1 MKKSLYVVDGHA
13 LCYRAYFAF
22 IRNPLVNSQGQ
33 NTSAIYGFA
42 RMLIKLVQ
50 EQKPDYL
57 AVAFDPP
64 KKTFRF
70 DLFPEYKAN
79 REKMPDDL
87 RSQIEEIKNL
97 VTTLGFTRIE
107 HPDFEADDILGTI
120 TRKYSS
126 DDLEVILVTGDKD
139 AFQLVN
145 KNTRIYANKKG
156 ITEFEMY
163 DVDGITQKLGLRPE
177 QVVDY
182 MSLTGDSSDNIPGV
196 RGVGEK
202 TALKLISEYNTLEN
216 LYDHID
222 EIKGKLR
229 ETLLNNRDMAFLSRE
244 LVTIQTDINLDLN
257 IKEMELPDLKTETI
271 RQYFERLEMR
281 SIVEEIFKDEELK
294 KKDIAKEIKERD
306 YRIIRTEEELAGVI
320 KAIESCGEVSVDT
333 ETTSI
338 NPVDADLVGI
348 SLSIGENAGWYIP
361 VTSKALFQEEHIER
375 DRALKLLKPPL
386 ENPDIKKIGQ
396 NIKYDAIVLHNAGIE
411 LDGIWFDTMV
421 ASYLLSPIDRRHNLN
436 ELAERYLDY
445 KKITF
450 EDLVGKGKKAI
461 PITEVPIEELATY
474 AIEDAD
480 IAYRLY
486 RILSPMLKKE
496 ELKDLFRDIEMLLV
510 PILGIMELNGVKIDT
525 GYFKELAK
533 ENQARLVEVE
543 KQIYHVAGKRFNI
556 NSTRELSEILF
567 NEIGLKP
574 VKKTKTGYSTDI
586 QVLEALKGKHEII
599 DHLISYR
606 TLNKLKTTYI
616 DTLPKLISERTG
628 RIHTSYNQTV
638 VATGRLSS
646 SDPNLQ
652 NIPIRDEF
660 GRKIRRG
667 FIADE
672 NCLLMSAD
680 YSQIEL
686 RLAAH
691 LSEDEN
697 MMSAFQRGI
706 DIHSL
711 TASSAFGVP
720 IEEITPE
727 MRRQAKIINFAT
739 IYGVSPYG
747 LSQQAD
753 IDMQEASEFIQKY
766 FDAYPGF
773 KDYIDKTIASVA
785 EKGYVKTLLGR
796 KRPIAD
802 INSDISFR
810 REGAKRIAINT
821 PIQGTAADL
830 IKIAMI
836 NIHKLLSK
844 GGYKTK
850 MILQVHDELV
860 FEAPEEEKDDIEE
873 LVRREMEGALKL
885 NVPIVVDI
893 AWGANWDEAH

>member
-1 MKKSLYVVDGHA
+1 MKKRLYVVDGHA

-64 KKTFRF
+64 QKTFRF
-70 DLFPEYKAN
+70 ELYPEYKAN

-97 VTTLGFTRIE
+97 VSTLGFTRIE
-107 HPDFEADDILGTI
+107 HPDFEADDILGTM
-120 TRKYSS
+120 TKKYSS
-126 DDLEVILVTGDKD
+126 EDLEIILVTGDKD

-145 KNTRIYANKKG
+145 QNTKIYANKRG

-163 DVDGITQKLGLRPE
+163 DVDGIIQKLGLRPE

-202 TALKLISEYNTLEN
+202 TALKLISDYKNLEN

-222 EIKGKLR
+222 EIKGKLK
-229 ETLLNNRDMAFLSRE
+229 ENLLNDRDKAFLSRD
-244 LVTIQTDINLDLN
+244 LVKIRTDINLELN
-257 IKEMELPDLKTETI
+257 IKEMEMPDLKTETV
-271 RQYFERLEMR
+271 RQYFERLEMK
-281 SIVEEIFKDEELK
+281 SIAEEIFKDQELK
-294 KKDIAKEIKERD
+294 KRDVAREIKERD

-320 KAIESCGEVSVDT
+320 KAIEKCGEVSIDT

-361 VTSKALFQEEHIER
+361 VTGITLFQEEHVDR
-375 DRALKLLKPPL
+375 DAALKLLKPAL
-386 ENPDIKKIGQ
+386 ENPEIKKIGQ
-396 NIKYDAIVLHNAGIE
+396 NIKYDAIVLHNAGID

-436 ELAERYLDY
+436 ELAEKYLDY
-445 KKITF
+445 KTISF
-450 EDLVGKGKKAI
+450 ADLVGKGRKAI
-461 PITEVPIEELATY
+461 PITEVPIEQLATY

-486 RILSPMLKKE
+486 RILSPMLKRE
-496 ELKDLFRDIEMLLV
+496 DLEDLFREIEMPLV
-510 PILGIMELNGVKIDT
+510 SILGKMELNGVKIDT
-525 GYFKELAK
+525 KYFKELAK

-543 KQIYHVAGKRFNI
+543 KQIYQVAGKRFNI
-556 NSTRELSEILF
+556 NSTRELSGILF

-628 RIHTSYNQTV
+628 RIHTSYNQTI

-691 LSEDEN
+691 LSGDEN
-697 MMSAFQRGI
+697 MTNAFSEGI
-706 DIHSL
+706 DIHNL

-720 IEEITPE
+720 IEDITPE

-753 IDMQEASEFIQKY
+753 IDMQEASEFIQRY

-773 KDYIDKTIASVA
+773 KDYIDKTVA
-785 EKGYVKTLLGR
+785 FVVERGYVKTLLGR

-860 FEAPEEEKDDIEE
+860 FEAPEEEKEDIEK

-885 NVPIVVDI
+885 KVPIVVDI
-893 AWGANWDEAH
+893 AWGENWDEAH

>member
-1 MKKSLYVVDGHA
+1 M
-13 LCYRAYFAF
+13 
-22 IRNPLVNSQGQ
+22 
-33 NTSAIYGFA
+33 
-42 RMLIKLVQ
+42 
-50 EQKPDYL
+50 
-57 AVAFDPP
+57 
-64 KKTFRF
+64 
-70 DLFPEYKAN
+70 
-79 REKMPDDL
+79 
-87 RSQIEEIKNL
+87 IE
-97 VTTLGFTRIE
+97 
-107 HPDFEADDILGTI
+107 
-120 TRKYSS
+120 
-126 DDLEVILVTGDKD
+126 
-139 AFQLVN
+139 
-145 KNTRIYANKKG
+145 
-156 ITEFEMY
+156 
-163 DVDGITQKLGLRPE
+163 
-177 QVVDY
+177 
-182 MSLTGDSSDNIPGV
+182 
-196 RGVGEK
+196 
-202 TALKLISEYNTLEN
+202 
-216 LYDHID
+216 
-222 EIKGKLR
+222 
-229 ETLLNNRDMAFLSRE
+229 
-244 LVTIQTDINLDLN
+244 
-257 IKEMELPDLKTETI
+257 
-271 RQYFERLEMR
+271 
-281 SIVEEIFKDEELK
+281 
-294 KKDIAKEIKERD
+294 
-306 YRIIRTEEELAGVI
+306 
-320 KAIESCGEVSVDT
+320 AIESCGEVSVDT

-348 SLSIGENAGWYIP
+348 SLSIGENTGWYIP
-361 VTSKALFQEEHIER
+361 VAGKTLFQEQPVDR
-375 DRALKLLKPPL
+375 DRALELLKPVL

-396 NIKYDAIVLHNAGIE
+396 NIKYDAIVFHNAGID

-421 ASYLLSPIDRRHNLN
+421 ASYLLGPADRRHNLN
-436 ELAERYLDY
+436 ELAEKYLDY
-445 KKITF
+445 KMISF
-450 EDLVGKGKKAI
+450 EELVGKGRKAI
-461 PITEVPIEELATY
+461 PITEVPLEELATY

-486 RILSPMLKKE
+486 RILSPMLKEE
-496 ELKDLFRDIEMLLV
+496 ELEGLFRDIEMPLV
-510 PILGIMELNGVKIDT
+510 SILGKMERNGVKIDT

-533 ENQARLVEVE
+533 ENQFLLEDVE
-543 KQIYHVAGKRFNI
+543 KQIYHVAGRRFNI
-556 NSTRELSEILF
+556 NSTSELSEILF

-586 QVLEALKGKHEII
+586 QVLETLKGKHEII
-599 DHLISYR
+599 DHLIAYR

-628 RIHTSYNQTV
+628 RIHTSYNQTI

-667 FIADE
+667 FIADQ

-697 MMSAFQRGI
+697 MMSAFSKGI
-706 DIHSL
+706 DIHNL

-720 IEEITPE
+720 IEDITPE

-753 IDMQEASEFIQKY
+753 IDMQEASEFIQRY
-766 FDAYPGF
+766 FEAYPGF
-773 KDYIDKTIASVA
+773 KDYIDKTIAFVA

-844 GGYKTK
+844 GGYRTR

-860 FEAPEEEKDDIEE
+860 FEAPEEEKNAVEE

-885 NVPIVVDI
+885 KVPIVVDI
-893 AWGANWDEAH
+893 AWGENWDKAH

>member
-1 MKKSLYVVDGHA
+1 MKKKLYVVDGHA

-22 IRNPLVNSQGQ
+22 IRSPLVNSQGQ

-42 RMLIKLVQ
+42 RMLIKLIQ
-50 EQKPDYL
+50 EQKPDFL
-57 AVAFDPP
+57 AIAFDPP

-70 DLFPEYKAN
+70 ELYPEYKAN

-97 VTTLGFTRIE
+97 VSTLGFSRIE

-120 TRKYSS
+120 TRKYASE
-126 DDLEVILVTGDKD
+126 DLEIILVTGDKD

-145 KNTRIYANKKG
+145 QNTKIYANKKG

-163 DVDGITQKLGLRPE
+163 DVDGIIQKLKLRPD
-177 QVVDY
+177 QVIDY
-182 MSLTGDSSDNIPGV
+182 MALTGDSSDNIPGV

-202 TALKLISEYNTLEN
+202 TALKLISDYQSLEN

-222 EIKGKLR
+222 EIKGKLK
-229 ETLLNNRDMAFLSRE
+229 ENLINDRDMAFLSRE
-244 LVTIQTDINLDLN
+244 LVTIQTDIDLELD
-257 IKEMELPDLKTETI
+257 IKEMELPDLKTEMV

-281 SIVEEIFKDEELK
+281 SIVEEIFKDQELK
-294 KKDIAKEIKERD
+294 KKAAARKIQERD
-306 YRIIRTEEELAGVI
+306 YRIIQTEEELAGVI
-320 KAIESCGEVSVDT
+320 EAIESCGEVSVDT

-348 SLSIGENAGWYIP
+348 SLSIGENTGWYIP
-361 VTSKALFQEEHIER
+361 VAGKTLFQEQPVDR
-375 DRALKLLKPPL
+375 DRALELLKPVL
-386 ENPDIKKIGQ
+386 ENPGIKKIGQ
-396 NIKYDAIVLHNAGIE
+396 NIKYDAIVFHNAGID

-421 ASYLLSPIDRRHNLN
+421 ASYLLGPADRRHNLN
-436 ELAERYLDY
+436 ELAEKYLDY
-445 KKITF
+445 KMISF
-450 EDLVGKGKKAI
+450 EELVGKGRKAI
-461 PITEVPIEELATY
+461 PITEVPLEKLATY

-486 RILSPMLKKE
+486 RILSPRLKE
-496 ELKDLFRDIEMLLV
+496 EELESLFRDIEMPLV
-510 PILGIMELNGVKIDT
+510 SILGKMELNGVKIDS

-533 ENQARLVEVE
+533 ENQFLLEDVE
-543 KQIYHVAGKRFNI
+543 KQIYHVAGRRFNI

-599 DHLISYR
+599 DHLIAYR

-628 RIHTSYNQTV
+628 RIHTSYNQTI

-667 FIADE
+667 FIADD

-697 MMSAFQRGI
+697 MMSAFSEGI
-706 DIHSL
+706 DIHNL

-720 IEEITPE
+720 IEDITPE

-753 IDMQEASEFIQKY
+753 IDMQEASEFIQRY
-766 FDAYPGF
+766 FEAYPGF
-773 KDYIDKTIASVA
+773 KEYIDKTVAFVA

-844 GGYKTK
+844 GGYRTR

-860 FEAPEEEKDDIEE
+860 FEAPEEEKNAVEE

-885 NVPIVVDI
+885 KVPIVVDI
-893 AWGANWDEAH
+893 AWGENWDKAH